1 MLRHI
6 PKLLVLLALTVIPFA
21 SNSASHAQSQTI
33 RIGSK
38 NFTEQLILGEM
49 YAQLLEN
56 AGFTVE
62 RNLNLGGTDV
72 AHQALTAG
80 EIDLYPE
87 YTGTG
92 LVAILNLPVPT
103 ADTVA
108 SPVASPGASPVAS
121 PVASASIDQQVY
133 DTVSAEYL
141 SQFGLV
147 WLDQSSFNNTQALA
161 MKRDE
166 AEARGIV
173 TISDM
178 VAQAGDLTLAAVPDF
193 EQREDGLVGLN
204 TVYGDFS
211 FAEVQVFDP
220 GIKYQSFLDGDAQVV
235 LAFSTDGQIAG
246 YDLVLLE
253 DDLSLWPPYHVAPVI
268 SQTVLDANPQIA
280 DLLNPLAQLLT
291 NEAMADLN
299 WLVDGPEKQEPAD
312 VARAYLQANGLLPA

>member
-6 PKLLVLLALTVIPFA
+6 PKLLVLLALTIVPLVSSLA
-21 SNSASHAQSQTI
+21 ANAQSQTI

-62 RNLNLGGTDV
+62 RSLNLGGTDV
-72 AHQALTAG
+72 AHQALTNS

-103 ADTVA
+103 ADASA
-108 SPVASPGASPVAS
+108 SPVAASPEASPVAA
-121 PVASASIDQQVY
+121 ASVDQQVY
-133 DTVSAEYL
+133 DTVKAEYAA
-141 SQFGLV
+141 QFGLA

-161 MKRDE
+161 MKRED
-166 AEARGIV
+166 AERLGIV
-173 TISDM
+173 TVSDM
-178 VAQAGDLTLAAVPDF
+178 VAQASDLTLAAVPDF
-193 EQREDGLVGLN
+193 EQRPDGLVGLQEK
-204 TVYGDFS
+204 YGAFE

-235 LAFSTDGQIAG
+235 LAFSTDGQISG

-268 SQTVLDANPQIA
+268 SQAVLDANPQIA
-280 DLLNPLAQLLT
+280 ELLNPLAQLLT
-291 NEAMADLN
+291 NEVMAELN

-312 VARAYLQANGLLPA
+312 VARAYLEANGLLPA

>member
-1 MLRHI
+1 VPRHI
-6 PKLLVLLALTVIPFA
+6 LKLLILLALTVIPFA
-21 SNSASHAQSQTI
+21 SNLPAQAQGEPIS
-33 RIGSK
+33 IGSK

-56 AGFTVE
+56 AGMTVE

-103 ADTVA
+103 ADATG
-108 SPVASPGASPVAS
+108 SPVAGSPEASPAATVS
-121 PVASASIDQQVY
+121 LDQQVY

-141 SQFGLV
+141 SQFQLV

-166 AEARGIV
+166 AEQRGIV

-193 EQREDGLVGLN
+193 EQREDGLVGL
-204 TVYGDFS
+204 TRVYGDFS

-246 YDLVLLE
+246 YDLVLLQ

-268 SQTVLDANPQIA
+268 RQEVLDANPQIA
-280 DLLNPLAQLLT
+280 ELLNPLAQLLT
-291 NEAMADLN
+291 NEVMAELN

>member
-6 PKLLVLLALTVIPFA
+6 PKLLALLALTIVPLV
-21 SNSASHAQSQTI
+21 SCLSANAQSQTI

-62 RNLNLGGTDV
+62 RSLNLGGTDV
-72 AHQALTAG
+72 AHQALTNS

-103 ADTVA
+103 ADASA
-108 SPVASPGASPVAS
+108 SPVAVSPEASPVAA
-121 PVASASIDQQVY
+121 ASVDQQVY
-133 DTVSAEYL
+133 DTVKAEYAA
-141 SQFGLV
+141 QFGLA

-161 MKRDE
+161 MKRED

-173 TISDM
+173 TVSDM
-178 VAQAGDLTLAAVPDF
+178 VAQSADLTLAAVPDF
-193 EQREDGLVGLN
+193 EQREDGLVGL
-204 TVYGDFS
+204 TRVYGDFS

-235 LAFSTDGQIAG
+235 LAFSTDGQISG

-268 SQTVLDANPQIA
+268 SQAVLDANPQIA
-280 DLLNPLAQLLT
+280 ELLNPLAQLLT
-291 NEAMADLN
+291 NEVMAELN

>member
-6 PKLLVLLALTVIPFA
+6 PKLLALLALTIVPLV
-21 SNSASHAQSQTI
+21 SSLSANAQSQTI

-62 RNLNLGGTDV
+62 RSLNLGGTDV
-72 AHQALTAG
+72 AHQALTNS

-103 ADTVA
+103 ADASA
-108 SPVASPGASPVAS
+108 SPVAVSPEASPVAA
-121 PVASASIDQQVY
+121 ASVDQQVY
-133 DTVSAEYL
+133 DTVKAEYAA
-141 SQFGLV
+141 QFGLA

-161 MKRDE
+161 MKRED

-173 TISDM
+173 TVSDM
-178 VAQAGDLTLAAVPDF
+178 VAQSADLTLAAVPDF
-193 EQREDGLVGLN
+193 EQREDGLVGL
-204 TVYGDFS
+204 TRVYGDFS

-235 LAFSTDGQIAG
+235 LAFSTDGQISG

-268 SQTVLDANPQIA
+268 SQAVLDANPQIA
-280 DLLNPLAQLLT
+280 ELLNPLAQLLT
-291 NEAMADLN
+291 NEVMAELN

>member
-1 MLRHI
+1 MLRHL
-6 PKLLVLLALTVIPFA
+6 PKFLVLLALTVIPFA
-21 SNSASHAQSQTI
+21 SHLPARAQGEPIS
-33 RIGSK
+33 IGSK

-56 AGFTVE
+56 AGLSVE

-92 LVAILNLPVPT
+92 LVAILKLPVPT
-103 ADTVA
+103 ADASASPVA
-108 SPVASPGASPVAS
+108 GSPVASPAAAATV
-121 PVASASIDQQVY
+121 DQQVY
-133 DTVSAEYL
+133 DTVKAEYQ

-166 AEARGIV
+166 AESRGIV

-178 VAQAGDLTLAAVPDF
+178 VAQADQLTLAAVPDF
-193 EQREDGLVGLN
+193 EQREDGLVGL
-204 TVYGDFS
+204 TRVYGDFS

-246 YDLVLLE
+246 YDLIVLE
-253 DDLSLWPPYHVAPVI
+253 DDRSLWPPYHVAPVI
-268 SQTVLDANPQIA
+268 RQEVLDANPQIA
-280 DLLNPLAQLLT
+280 EILNPLAPLLT
-291 NEAMADLN
+291 NEVMAELN

>member
-6 PKLLVLLALTVIPFA
+6 PKLLVLLALTVVPLV
-21 SNSASHAQSQTI
+21 SSLSANAQSQTI

-62 RNLNLGGTDV
+62 RTLNLGGTDV

-103 ADTVA
+103 ADATA
-108 SPVASPGASPVAS
+108 SPVAGSPEASPVAA
-121 PVASASIDQQVY
+121 ASVDQQVY
-133 DTVSAEYL
+133 DTVKAEYAA
-141 SQFGLV
+141 QFGLA

-161 MKRDE
+161 MKRED

-178 VAQAGDLTLAAVPDF
+178 VAQAADLTLAAVPDF
-193 EQREDGLVGLN
+193 EQREDGLVGL
-204 TVYGDFS
+204 TRVYGDFS

-235 LAFSTDGQIAG
+235 LAFSTDGQISG

-268 SQTVLDANPQIA
+268 SQAVLDANPQIA
-280 DLLNPLAQLLT
+280 ELLNPLAPLLT
-291 NEAMADLN
+291 NEVMAELN

>member
-6 PKLLVLLALTVIPFA
+6 PKLLVLLALTIVPVVT
-21 SNSASHAQSQTI
+21 SSSANAQSQTI

-49 YAQLLEN
+49 YSQLLEN

-62 RNLNLGGTDV
+62 RTLNLGGTDV

-103 ADTVA
+103 ADSTA
-108 SPVASPGASPVAS
+108 SPVAASPEASPVAA
-121 PVASASIDQQVY
+121 ASVDQQVY
-133 DTVSAEYL
+133 DTVKAEYAAR
-141 SQFGLV
+141 FGLA

-161 MKRDE
+161 MKRED

-178 VAQAGDLTLAAVPDF
+178 VAQSADLTLAAVPDF
-193 EQREDGLVGLN
+193 EQREDGLVGL
-204 TVYGDFS
+204 TRVYGDFS

-235 LAFSTDGQIAG
+235 LAFSTDGQISG

-268 SQTVLDANPQIA
+268 SQAVLDANPQIA
-280 DLLNPLAQLLT
+280 ELLNPLAQLLT
-291 NEAMADLN
+291 NEVMAELN